1 MKAVTTV
8 EMSKWE
14 EIPLGKLVSFEKGR
28 VVTTRPYETTGAL
41 PYIGAENFGGA
52 LTLYTTD
59 PTAVL
64 CEPTDVVMPWDGE
77 RSGLCSKGLKGAI
90 GSTVV
95 RLRPR
100 NTVDVGYLYH
110 QLARFFPWIQ
120 ARRTGTGVPH
130 VPKDLSSILCLPVPN
145 DAKEQCRIAKALD
158 TVDKAIAKT
167 EAAIAKLRQIRAGFL
182 HDLLTRGLDE
192 NGDLRDPIVH
202 PELFQDSI
210 LGIIP
215 HNWNVKQLKDIVLS
229 ATDGPFGSN
238 LKTQHYVNAPGVR
251 VIRLQNINSGY
262 FDDTDKAFISQE
274 HAEMLK
280 RYCVVS
286 GDLLVA
292 SLGDENHPLAR
303 ACLYPGHLSSA
314 INKADCFCLRMNP
327 KFAINGFIM
336 LFLNCP
342 SMRHEVNLLGQGVT
356 RDRVNLTTL
365 LTMHVGL
372 PLLDEQHHIVE
383 VIDALDSQMQAE
395 EAHRSKL
402 LSVKSGLMSDLL
414 TGRFRV
420 PEDLELPNEEPMGIR
435 SR

>member
-1 MKAVTTV
+1 MKAVTTI

-14 EIPLGKLVSFEKGR
+14 EILLGKLVSFEKGR
-28 VVTTRPYETTGAL
+28 VVATQPYETTGAL

-64 CEPTDVVMPWDGE
+64 CEPTDVVMLWDGE
-77 RSGLCSKGLKGAI
+77 RSGLCSKGIRGAI

-100 NTVDVGYLYH
+100 NTVNVGYLYH

-130 VPKDLSSILCLPVPN
+130 VPKDLSSILWLPVPN

-158 TVDKAIAKT
+158 TVDEAIAKT
-167 EAAIAKLRQIRAGFL
+167 EVVIAKLRQVRAGLL

-192 NGDLRDPIVH
+192 NDELRDPVAH
-202 PELFQDSI
+202 LELFQEPI

-215 HNWNVKQLKDIVLS
+215 RNWNVKQLKDIVLS

-238 LKTQHYVNAPGVR
+238 LKTQHYVNDTGVR

-274 HAEMLK
+274 HAQMLK
-280 RYCVVS
+280 KYSVVS

-303 ACLYPGHLSSA
+303 ACLYPDHVPSA

-327 KFAINGFIM
+327 KLAINGFVM

-342 SMRHEVNLLGQGVT
+342 NMRHEVNLLGQGVT

-365 LTMHVGL
+365 LTVHVGL
-372 PLLDEQHHIVE
+372 PSLDEQQRIVE
-383 VIDALDSQMQAE
+383 VIAALDSQMQAE
-395 EAHRSKL
+395 EAYRLKL
-402 LSVKSGLMSDLL
+402 LSVKSGLMSDFL
-414 TGRFRV
+414 TGRVRV
-420 PEDLELPNEEPMGIR
+420 PEGII
-435 SR
+435 